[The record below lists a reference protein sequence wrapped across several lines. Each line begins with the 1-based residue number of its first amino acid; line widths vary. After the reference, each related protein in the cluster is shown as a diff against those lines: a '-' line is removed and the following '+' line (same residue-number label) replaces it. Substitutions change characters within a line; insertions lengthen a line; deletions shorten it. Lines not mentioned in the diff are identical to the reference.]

1 MKAIETIKK
10 LIDEM
15 AVFSVLA
22 QELPEP
28 YKTTVSKKSA
38 VFDAYLSEI
47 LTIETERY
55 NTELQNYA
63 SDLLTEL
70 ESQQYQENQ

>member
-1 MKAIETIKK
+1 MKAIEIIKK
-10 LIDEM
+10 LIDET
-15 AVFSVLA
+15 AVFSVLV

-28 YKTTVSKKSA
+28 YKTTISKKSE

-47 LTIETERY
+47 LTIETEKY
-55 NTELQNYA
+55 NAELQNYA

-70 ESQQYQENQ
+70 EAQQYEQNE

>member
-1 MKAIETIKK
+1 MKTIETIQK
-10 LIDEM
+10 LIDET
-15 AVFSVLA
+15 AVFSVLG

-28 YKTTVSKKSA
+28 YKTIISKKTA

-47 LTIETERY
+47 LTNETERY

-70 ESQQYQENQ
+70 EAQQYEENE